1 MTAASKRLIRTRRF
15 GDRLWLHLQA
25 TNPPTLES
33 VARMLEILTGEQQK
47 FHDEVRGFMRQSQSR
62 YESVSSDLGVLKGG
76 YAFETTLGNAGRIAY
91 ELGFQFIAAMPRQE
105 LDALADLVADSGEQ
119 GQEAQSFRNADLVML
134 VQRQGEPA
142 VYMAVE
148 VSYQVGAVDIRRAK
162 RNAEYLSRYTPLQA
176 LGAVVG
182 VRMPET
188 IRHQADAEGVL
199 RYLLRP
205 T

>member
-1 MTAASKRLIRTRRF
+1 MVTPT
-15 GDRLWLHLQA
+15 GND
-25 TNPPTLES
+25 PPTLEN
-33 VARMLEILTGEQQK
+33 VVRMLETLTGEQQT
-47 FHDEVRGFMRQSQSR
+47 FHDEIRGFMRQFQSR
-62 YESVSSDLGVLKGG
+62 YESISSDLGVLKGG
-76 YAFETTLGNAGRIAY
+76 YAFNTTLGDAGRIAY
-91 ELGFQFIAAMPRQE
+91 ELGFQFIAHMPSQE
-105 LDALADLVADSGEQ
+105 LNAFADLVANSGEPN
-119 GQEAQSFRNADLVML
+119 GEVQSFRNADSVML

-142 VYMAVE
+142 VYIAVE
-148 VSYQVGAVDIRRAK
+148 VSYTVGAVDIRRAK

-182 VRMPET
+182 VHMPET

>member
-1 MTAASKRLIRTRRF
+1 MATPT
-15 GDRLWLHLQA
+15 GDD
-25 TNPPTLES
+25 PPTLES

-134 VQRQGEPA
+134 LQRQGEPA